1 MTGWL
6 SEDPTDDVAAW
17 LDLSQ
22 ENACEASPGKHDDV
36 RSAGEAESRG
46 VSGVVVAVGA
56 MVLALL
62 VALACFVWLGPQE
75 KRAAAAAT
83 ASRVASLFWL
93 SGGAGLVSE
102 GEHQR
107 RQVHGYF
114 WATDPD
120 GRGSANASAA
130 EGIAREFAR
139 SLSEHPGL
147 LDALVVVHA
156 VRTRVVIDSDDAA
169 LSYMLVE
176 PLHTDP
182 ADSLRGIPPPALDA
196 LWREARRQG
205 IKLYGGYVC
214 MHMCVC
220 MFKPRLAV
228 PTILYLGPLLPPL
241 LYHPTYLG
249 LLLPFVHLLAL
260 NPKPKPQTLGAPY
273 AVMLAVSACCRPSG
287 ATPGPT
293 CQRPTTSASPAPSSR
308 GTTPRCIHQASGF
321 R

>member
-1 MTGWL
+1 M
-6 SEDPTDDVAAW
+6 
-17 LDLSQ
+17 
-22 ENACEASPGKHDDV
+22 
-36 RSAGEAESRG
+36 
-46 VSGVVVAVGA
+46 VVAVGA

-156 VRTRVVIDSDDAA
+156 VRTRAK
-169 LSYMLVE
+169 
-176 PLHTDP
+176 PH
-182 ADSLRGIPPPALDA
+182 LDRPQQRVDGDHF
-196 LWREARRQG
+196 LARACE
-205 IKLYGGYVC
+205 LL
-214 MHMCVC
+214 CV
-220 MFKPRLAV
+220 
-228 PTILYLGPLLPPL
+228 
-241 LYHPTYLG
+241 
-249 LLLPFVHLLAL
+249 
-260 NPKPKPQTLGAPY
+260 
-273 AVMLAVSACCRPSG
+273 
-287 ATPGPT
+287 
-293 CQRPTTSASPAPSSR
+293 PAPGLR
-308 GTTPRCIHQASGF
+308 PGVGTRMQ
-321 R
+321 

>member
-1 MTGWL
+1 M
-6 SEDPTDDVAAW
+6 
-17 LDLSQ
+17 
-22 ENACEASPGKHDDV
+22 
-36 RSAGEAESRG
+36 
-46 VSGVVVAVGA
+46 VVAVGA

-214 MHMCVC
+214 MYVCICVC
-220 MFKPRLAV
+220 VCSNPDLPFLQYSILVHYSLPFCITPPTLVSSFLLYIYSPSTRNPNPKLWALLMRLCWQSRHVAV
-228 PTILYLGPLLPPL
+228 QVELHRDQRVSARLQARLPPPVPVAR
-241 LYHPTYLG
+241 HPVASIKRVVSG
-249 LLLPFVHLLAL
+249 RCLP
-260 NPKPKPQTLGAPY
+260 
-273 AVMLAVSACCRPSG
+273 
-287 ATPGPT
+287 
-293 CQRPTTSASPAPSSR
+293 
-308 GTTPRCIHQASGF
+308 
-321 R
+321 